1 MLNLFKQNCDLQEEV
16 MVNIL
21 KNETE
26 LLEIVDQH
34 AKAIEQLQE
43 NMKLLNEICIESLKD
58 ES

>member
-1 MLNLFKQNCDLQEEV
+1 MLNLFKQNCDLQEKV

-34 AKAIEQLQE
+34 SKAIEQLQE
-43 NMKLLNEICIESLKD
+43 NMKLLNEICIESLK

>member
-1 MLNLFKQNCDLQEEV
+1 MLNLFKQNCDLRDEV

-26 LLEIVDQH
+26 LIELVEQH
-34 AKAIEQLQE
+34 NKAIEQLQE
-43 NMKLLNEICIESLKD
+43 NMKLLNEICIESLK

>member
-1 MLNLFKQNCDLQEEV
+1 MLNLFKQNCDLQEKV

-21 KNETE
+21 QNEMDIIE
-26 LLEIVDQH
+26 LVEQH
-34 AKAIEQLQE
+34 NKAIEQLQE